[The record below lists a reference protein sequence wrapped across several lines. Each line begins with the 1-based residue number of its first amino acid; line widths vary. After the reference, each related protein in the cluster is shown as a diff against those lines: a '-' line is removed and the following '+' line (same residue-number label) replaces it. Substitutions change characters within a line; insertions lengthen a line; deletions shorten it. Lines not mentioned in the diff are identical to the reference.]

1 MGDRCLYE
9 LRKNEVVLAKE
20 KYAMTLCF
28 LLIDYSTA
36 FHQFNNIFLFR
47 SEEEIAFRKMSL
59 VNTSRLSCRVQP
71 SIAEITKQREVIKVS
86 SVGEDSF
93 SVVSYNILADCHMEP
108 EW

>member
-1 MGDRCLYE
+1 
-9 LRKNEVVLAKE
+9 
-20 KYAMTLCF
+20 
-28 LLIDYSTA
+28 
-36 FHQFNNIFLFR
+36 
-47 SEEEIAFRKMSL
+47 MSL